1 MSATITLKV
10 AEAFIE
16 ILDYSLVLF
25 FLLACRVGFVL
36 TKAQSYTDLQ
46 PFSF

>member
-16 ILDYSLVLF
+16 ILDYLLVLF
-25 FLLACRVGFVL
+25 FLLACRVGVVL
-36 TKAQSYTDLQ
+36 TKAQSYTDRQ
-46 PFSF
+46 PLPF